1 MKIDLYTMLVIIGC
15 AVVTQLEKGA
25 PFWLLGGRK
34 LNPVIEKWLS
44 FVPAAVLTALLI
56 PEVLMRKLPDGG
68 YALFISPDNVFLLAS
83 APAVFIAWKWN
94 SFFGAIVAGMA
105 SVALLRYFGL

>member
-1 MKIDLYTMLVIIGC
+1 MTIDLYTMLVIIGC
-15 AVVTQLEKGA
+15 AAVTQFEKGS

-34 LNPVIEKWLS
+34 LSPAVEKWLS
-44 FVPAAVLTALLI
+44 FIPAAVLTALLV

-68 YALFISPDNVFLLAS
+68 YSLFISQDNVFLLAS
-83 APAVFIAWKWN
+83 APAVFIAWKWD

-105 SVALLRYFGL
+105 SVALLRYFEL